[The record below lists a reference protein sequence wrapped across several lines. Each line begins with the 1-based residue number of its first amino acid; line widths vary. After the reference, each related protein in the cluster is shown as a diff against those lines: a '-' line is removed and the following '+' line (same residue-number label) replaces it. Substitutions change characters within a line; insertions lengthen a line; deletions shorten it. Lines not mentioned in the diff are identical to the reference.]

1 MGAIMSYTKGNYYMC
16 MAESL
21 HKLTGLNGMVIV
33 LPDDT
38 ITYHGTSV
46 DDLIINNHIAVNG
59 ANGYFAVCPNVEQ
72 MEVLTQLGIDKINF
86 RYGNELTGKE
96 TYDTLPDSTFDG
108 IQNKSDIVLYRI
120 GVFFDNEKSS
130 CNVIAC
136 NVLDEMQHHPD
147 FYLWLTD
154 DSFAFDQGT
163 CNFLHRNRLT
173 LSDLSGFTLKYKCAL
188 VRAGTYVSLQLHR
201 RSNMLI

>member
-1 MGAIMSYTKGNYYMC
+1 M
-16 MAESL
+16 
-21 HKLTGLNGMVIV
+21 
-33 LPDDT
+33 
-38 ITYHGTSV
+38 
-46 DDLIINNHIAVNG
+46 
-59 ANGYFAVCPNVEQ
+59 
-72 MEVLTQLGIDKINF
+72 
-86 RYGNELTGKE
+86 
-96 TYDTLPDSTFDG
+96 PDSTFDG

-130 CNVIAC
+130 CYVIAC

-154 DSFAFDQGT
+154 DSFAFDQGA

-188 VRAGTYVSLQLHR
+188 VRAGTGASVRIVAVTSAKQYADLIASNQIIRWLNDEWVSVKL
-201 RSNMLI
+201 